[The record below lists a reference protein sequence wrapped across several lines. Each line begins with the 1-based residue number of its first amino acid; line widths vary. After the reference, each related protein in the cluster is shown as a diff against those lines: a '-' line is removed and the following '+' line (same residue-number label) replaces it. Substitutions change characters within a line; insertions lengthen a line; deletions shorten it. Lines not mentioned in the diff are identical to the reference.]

1 MNIGDLVKWI
11 GFPGASQPPENTGSS
26 NPGIIL
32 EIAIDMSGNKRIT
45 VLWPDQTIGRNLY
58 EQTIETVL

>member
-11 GFPGASQPPENTGSS
+11 GFPGASQPPEKTGPS

-58 EQTIETVL
+58 EQTLETVL